1 MKFNL
6 LNENKLQIIISQN
19 DLKSRNLKK
28 WDLVPYNPNAQAL
41 FQEILEH
48 ANEACGFEVM
58 RDTQLMVEAYPISGD
73 SMIMT
78 ITKLA
83 HQDDLSAMD
92 LEHTPHRQGN
102 MLQEFL
108 DLLQQKEYVVYEMT
122 DLEDVIEVSH
132 VLISRYEKD
141 SALYKGP
148 EGNYYLV
155 LEDVDQLKPEA
166 TGHLIEYAQPT
177 AYSKA
182 FLNEHTTCIIPE
194 HAVNH
199 LGTI

>member
-6 LNENKLQIIISQN
+6 LNEKKLQIIISQS
-19 DLKSRNLKK
+19 DLKTRNLKK

-78 ITKLA
+78 ITKLSGQEDMA
-83 HQDDLSAMD
+83 TVEM
-92 LEHTPHRQGN
+92 EHTPQRNGH

-108 DLLQQKEYVVYEMT
+108 DLLQQKEYVVYEMA
-122 DLEDVIEVSH
+122 DVEDVIQVAH
-132 VLISRYEKD
+132 VLVSRYEKD
-141 SALYKGP
+141 SALYKGTD
-148 EGNYYLV
+148 GTYYLV
-155 LEDVDQLKPEA
+155 LEDVDNLVSEV
-166 TGHLIEYAQPT
+166 TGHLIEYALPT
-177 AYSKA
+177 ALSKA

-194 HAVNH
+194 QAVNH
-199 LGTI
+199 LGKI